1 MPLTTEYVIICYDVL
16 HQKVIMFARLCKNMA
31 YGNQSLNCFY
41 HLIISFLTEDK
52 CIAVHKKGIQYD
64 EQMYSYSVFQEYQRV

>member
-1 MPLTTEYVIICYDVL
+1 
-16 HQKVIMFARLCKNMA
+16 MFRCVRDRFEAGLFFSYIVSSIKNMA